1 MVKKKKTIEQT
12 YKSMDEIEH
21 ILLRPGMYVG
31 STRYEERKTFVYD
44 NDDNTMQLKTI
55 TYVPAMLKIFDE
67 VLSNSC
73 DEFRRDTNLGLT
85 KIEVTIHR
93 DGKIIV
99 RDNGGIPIV
108 KHKDAGCYVPEF
120 IFGQL
125 RTSSNYDDDDDRQL
139 IGTNGVG
146 SALCN
151 VFSKKFIIDSAD
163 GKNAFHRSWCNN
175 MQTLCDDL
183 KIKKC
188 KDHYTQ
194 TTFEIDFDKFDIDDD
209 YLSDD
214 MIAIMQK
221 RCIDAA
227 AANLGLKVYFKYIDE
242 NNKTLFN
249 EMYVFKKFEHY
260 ILMYNDYI
268 EQDTSFKYSDEQ
280 KSIWIYPGNTNINV
294 GFVDGAECS
303 RGTHINATR
312 LIINRAIR
320 EQLEKKKIDVTLN
333 NIDTKYSMFCIM
345 NVSNPTYDSQ
355 TKECLTT
362 PADKF
367 VKDDKWKFTLS
378 DDFIKRAVKSEI
390 VELVLDW
397 YRKKQEA
404 DDIAKIRKM
413 NRESGKLLR
422 SDKFINCNSKRA
434 EERQLWIFEGDS
446 AAAGFRQGRNSQT
459 QAGYLMR
466 GVPLNCIGMS
476 ATAIMKNQVLN
487 DIVKILGL
495 KWGEYNH
502 KDDLKYQKI
511 VIASDRDF
519 DGHKIAALM
528 LVFFNH
534 FPELFEQQL
543 VCRIVSPIIIATKGT
558 GKRAD
563 VKKYYDLETYRKDQK
578 HLRGYEIKYVKGLGG
593 QNISQYREMMQ
604 SNNFEYYTK
613 NEITDTILTKWFG
626 KGIASVR
633 KDMLKEN
640 VEA

>member
-1 MVKKKKTIEQT
+1 MAKRKKTIEQT

-31 STRYEERKTFVYD
+31 STREEQRHTFIYD
-44 NDDNTMQLKTI
+44 CEEETMI
-55 TYVPAMLKIFDE
+55 ARDVTYVPAMLKIFDE

-85 KIEVTIHR
+85 KIDVTVNKN
-93 DGKIIV
+93 GTIII

-108 KHKDAGCYVPEF
+108 KHREAKCYVPEF

-125 RTSSNYDDDDDRQL
+125 RTSSNYDDDEDRQL

-151 VFSKKFIIDSAD
+151 VFSSKFIIDSAD
-163 GKNAFHRSWCNN
+163 GKNSFQRSWSDN
-175 MQTLCDDL
+175 MQTLNDDL

-194 TTFEIDFDKFDIDDD
+194 TTFNIDFDKFDVDTNELTDDFM
-209 YLSDD
+209 L
-214 MIAIMQK
+214 MCHK

-227 AANLGLKVYFKYIDE
+227 AANTGLQITFCMIDGQ
-242 NNKTLFN
+242 NVQSWKWK
-249 EMYVFKKFEHY
+249 FKKFEQY
-260 ILMYNDYI
+260 IELYRDYI
-268 EQDTSFKYSDEQ
+268 DEETSFSFKDEQ
-280 KSIWIYPGNTNINV
+280 KSVWIYPGNTNINV

-312 LIINRAIR
+312 LAINRVIR
-320 EQLEKKKIDVTLN
+320 EYLAKKKIDVTLN
-333 NIDTKYSMFCIM
+333 NIDQKYSMFCMM

-362 PADKF
+362 PVDKF
-367 VKDDKWKFTLS
+367 MKQDDWKFTIP
-378 DDFIKRAVKSEI
+378 DDFLKRATKSEI
-390 VELVLDW
+390 TELVLDW

-404 DDIAKIRKM
+404 DDVAKIRKM

-466 GVPLNCIGMS
+466 GVPLNTIGMS
-476 ATAIMKNQVLN
+476 ATSVMKNQVLN
-487 DIVKILGL
+487 DIVRILGL
-495 KWGEYNH
+495 KWGEYN
-502 KDDLKYQKI
+502 KKEDLKYQKI

-534 FPELFEQQL
+534 FPELFEQR
-543 VCRIVSPIIIATKGT
+543 VICRIISPIIIATKGS
-558 GKRAD
+558 GKKQEI
-563 VKKYYDLETYRKDQK
+563 KKYYDMHSYHGEQK
-578 HLRGYEIKYVKGLGG
+578 KLKGFEIKYIKGLGG
-593 QNISQYREMMQ
+593 QNVSQYREMMQ
-604 SNNFEYYTK
+604 SDKFEYYTK
-613 NEITDTILTKWFG
+613 NDVTDNILNKWFA
-626 KGIASVR
+626 KGIATVR
-633 KDMLKEN
+633 KDMLRDN